1 MKALLYDRFGGP
13 EVLRIADVPMPEP
26 GPREVVVRVCA
37 ATVGIGDCKARAGL
51 LQHFHA
57 LRLPK
62 IPGRYGCGE
71 IAAAGAQVD
80 AVKVGDAVVFAT
92 LHSESGS
99 AAEYVRLDAA
109 RLALKPSNSSFVE
122 TASFIQGAV
131 CAHICLVEAGEVA
144 AGRKVLVHGA
154 AGSVGS
160 ACVEL
165 ARHCGAVIAATCR
178 EIDRDY
184 VIALGA
190 DRVIAFDREDFAA
203 FAGGQDV
210 VVDVIG
216 GDVHRR
222 CYGVLARGGRLIYLH
237 ADPIEDQE
245 ADNKGADYGITVVN
259 AVIDNRAAVLDAVCR
274 LAEQGVFTPK
284 LGKVLPLAAGAEAHR
299 LVETHAI
306 KRGRVV
312 LEIP

>member
-13 EVLRIADVPMPEP
+13 EVLRIAELPVPQP
-26 GPREVVVRVCA
+26 GAGEVVVRARA
-37 ATVGIGDCKARAGL
+37 ATVGVGDCKARAGK
-51 LQHFHA
+51 LQQLHA

-71 IAAAGAQVD
+71 VAAVGAQVSN
-80 AVKVGDAVVFAT
+80 VRIGDGVVFAT

-99 AAEYVRLDAA
+99 AAEFVRLAA
-109 RLALKPSNSSFVE
+109 GQVALKPRNLSSVE

-131 CAHICLVEAGEVA
+131 CAYICLVEAGGVT
-144 AGRKVLVHGA
+144 AGTKVLVHGA

-165 ARHCGAVIAATCR
+165 ARHLRAEVTGTCR

-184 VIALGA
+184 VTALGA
-190 DRVIAFDREDFAA
+190 DRIVAFDREDFAA
-203 FAGGQDV
+203 VARGQDA
-210 VVDVIG
+210 VVDIIG

-222 CYGVLARGGRLIYLH
+222 SYATLKSGGRLVYLH
-237 ADPIEDQE
+237 AEPIEDC
-245 ADNKGADYGITVVN
+245 GAEHGVAVVN
-259 AVIDNRAAVLDAVCR
+259 AVIDNRAAVLDAVGR
-274 LAEQGVFTPK
+274 LAEQGVFAPK
-284 LGKVLPLAAGAEAHR
+284 LGKLLPLAEGAQAHQ
-299 LVETHAI
+299 LVETHAV

>member
-1 MKALLYDRFGGP
+1 MKALRYDRFGGP
-13 EVLRIADVPMPEP
+13 EVLHIADLAMPEP
-26 GPREVVVRVCA
+26 GPNEVVVRVAA
-37 ATVGIGDCKARAGL
+37 ATVGVGDCKARAGL
-51 LQHFHA
+51 LQQFHA
-57 LRLPK
+57 LKLPK

-71 IAAAGAQVD
+71 IAAAGARVD
-80 AVKVGDAVVFAT
+80 MIKVADAVVFAT

-99 AAEYVRLDAA
+99 AAEYVRLDAKQV
-109 RLALKPSNSSFVE
+109 ALKPRNLSCVE
-122 TASFIQGAV
+122 TASLIQGAV
-131 CAHICLVEAGEVA
+131 CAYICLVEAGEVT

-165 ARHCGAVIAATCR
+165 ARHLGAAVAATCR
-178 EIDRDY
+178 ENDRDY
-184 VIALGA
+184 VAAIGA
-190 DRVIAFDREDFAA
+190 DRVVAFDREDFAA
-203 FAGGQDV
+203 VAGGQDV
-210 VVDVIG
+210 VIDIIG

-222 CYGVLARGGRLIYLH
+222 SYGALARGGRLVYLH
-237 ADPIEDQE
+237 ADPIED
-245 ADNKGADYGITVVN
+245 KGAAYGVTVVN

-274 LAEQGVFTPK
+274 LAEQGVFAPK

-299 LVETHAI
+299 LLETHAI